1 MRLNVQI
8 KRCHVFALA
17 AAWIFASPPQAIGDS
32 GTVPQYTPNG
42 DLLAPVGF
50 DTWVFVGSNLGLS
63 YKKGL
68 PKMTAREGTRA
79 DQQQFHNIYINP
91 EAYAAFLAS
100 GEFPERTILVM
111 EVFAAADKEP
121 KGVLASGVFNGERV
135 GLEVAVKN
143 SHRPDGSTTPWAYY
157 DLTDPADPS
166 KVRASA
172 PAKPDECCE
181 TCHRQHASKDNVWV
195 QFYPILRKVLK

>member
-1 MRLNVQI
+1 
-8 KRCHVFALA
+8 
-17 AAWIFASPPQAIGDS
+17 
-32 GTVPQYTPNG
+32 
-42 DLLAPVGF
+42 
-50 DTWVFVGSNLGLS
+50 
-63 YKKGL
+63 
-68 PKMTAREGTRA
+68 
-79 DQQQFHNIYINP
+79 
-91 EAYAAFLAS
+91 
-100 GEFPERTILVM
+100 M

-143 SHRPDGSTTPWAYY
+143 SHRPDGKPTPWAYY

-166 KVRASA
+166 KVLASA
-172 PAKPDECCE
+172 KAHPDEDCE